1 MIRSKLPQCERLR
14 RPTRVSQAGTKG
26 IGAVR
31 YTPRARDSLEVGH
44 MDHVRLGS
52 TGLKVSRIC
61 LGCMSFG
68 SGFDWMLPEEPSFA
82 IVRKALDLGI
92 NFFDTAN
99 VYSLGE
105 SEQILGR
112 ALRAFGV
119 KRDDVV
125 IATKVFHPM
134 GPGPNQRGLSRKH
147 ILQSIDD
154 SLRRL
159 GVDYVDLYQ
168 IHRFDR
174 ETPIEETL
182 DALTQLIR
190 IGKVRYLGAS
200 TMSAYQFAKLLYRAD
215 QLGLARFVSMQNNY
229 SLLYREEEREMI
241 PLCREEGVGLIP
253 YSPIGGGLLAGS
265 RRTGTVRSHSVM
277 ARDRFNRKAD
287 EAVIDAVAEVARARG
302 VRPAEIAIAWLLA
315 QPGVSAPIV
324 GATKASHL
332 EDPVKAL
339 GTALSTEELARLE
352 GAYETQPPLPVY
364 FRPTPPASADAPP
377 SGRGR

>member
-1 MIRSKLPQCERLR
+1 MQ
-14 RPTRVSQAGTKG
+14 
-26 IGAVR
+26 
-31 YTPRARDSLEVGH
+31 Y
-44 MDHVRLGS
+44 VRLGS
-52 TGLKVSRIC
+52 SGMKVSRIC

-68 SGFDWMLPEEPSFA
+68 SGFDWMLPEDQSVA
-82 IVRKALDLGI
+82 IVRKALDAGI

-112 ALRAFGV
+112 ALKSFGV
-119 KRDDVV
+119 KREDVV
-125 IATKVFHPM
+125 IATKLFHPM
-134 GPGPNQRGLSRKH
+134 GPGPNQKGLSRKH
-147 ILQSIDD
+147 VLQAIDD

-159 GVDYVDLYQ
+159 GMDYVDLYQ

-190 IGKVRYLGAS
+190 DGKVRYIGAS
-200 TMSAYQFAKLLYRAD
+200 TMAAYQFAKLLFRAD
-215 QLGLARFVSMQNNY
+215 QLGLARFIAMQNNY

-253 YSPIGGGLLAGS
+253 YSPLGGGLLTGS
-265 RRTGTVRSHSVM
+265 RRAGTVRSHSPM
-277 ARDRFNRKAD
+277 ARDRFRRPAD
-287 EAVIDAVAEVARARG
+287 EAVIDAVASVARERG
-302 VRPAEIAIAWLLA
+302 VGPAEVAIAWLLA
-315 QPGVSAPIV
+315 QPGVTAPIV

-339 GTALSTEELARLE
+339 DTRLTAEEIAKLE

-364 FRPTPPASADAPP
+364 FRPPPPEKPARS
-377 SGRGR
+377 R

>member
-1 MIRSKLPQCERLR
+1 
-14 RPTRVSQAGTKG
+14 
-26 IGAVR
+26 
-31 YTPRARDSLEVGH
+31 
-44 MDHVRLGS
+44 MDYVRLGS
-52 TGLKVSRIC
+52 SGLEVSRIC

-68 SGFDWMLPEEPSFA
+68 GGADWMLAEQPSLA

-99 VYSLGE
+99 VYSEGE

-119 KRDDVV
+119 KREDVV

-134 GPGPNQRGLSRKH
+134 GSGPNQRGLSRKH
-147 ILQSIDD
+147 IFQSIDA
-154 SLRRL
+154 SLQRL
-159 GVDYVDLYQ
+159 ALDYVDLYQ

-182 DALTQLIR
+182 EALTDLIK
-190 IGKVRYLGAS
+190 IGKVRYIGAS
-200 TMSAYQFAKLLYRAD
+200 TMAAYQFTKLLYRAD
-215 QLGLARFVSMQNNY
+215 QLRLARFISMQNNY

-241 PLCREEGVGLIP
+241 PLCREEGIGLIP
-253 YSPIGGGLLAGS
+253 YSPIGGGVLAGS

-277 ARDRFNRKAD
+277 ARDRFNRQAD
-287 EAVIDAVAEVARARG
+287 EAVIDAVAAVASERG
-302 VRPAEIAIAWLLA
+302 IGAAQVAIAWLLA

-332 EDPVKAL
+332 EDSVKAVGL
-339 GTALSTEELARLE
+339 RLTDADVARLE
-352 GAYETQPPLPVY
+352 GAYETMAPLPVY
-364 FRPTPPASADAPP
+364 FRPPPAPRRA
-377 SGRGR
+377 

>member
-1 MIRSKLPQCERLR
+1 LTQSALPALVGRR
-14 RPTRVSQAGTKG
+14 RPLADPLYCAPHHT
-26 IGAVR
+26 GA
-31 YTPRARDSLEVGH
+31 AR
-44 MDHVRLGS
+44 MDYIRLGHS
-52 TGLKVSRIC
+52 GMKVSRIC

-68 SGFDWMLPEEPSFA
+68 SGFNWMVPEEASFG

-99 VYSLGE
+99 VYSNGE

-112 ALRAFGV
+112 ALKHFGV
-119 KRDDVV
+119 TRGDAV
-125 IATKVFHPM
+125 IATKVF
-134 GPGPNQRGLSRKH
+134 GPIGQGPNDRGLSRKH
-147 ILQSIDD
+147 VLQSIDD

-168 IHRFDR
+168 IHRFDL

-182 DALTQLIR
+182 EALNDVVKA
-190 IGKVRYLGAS
+190 GKARYLGAS
-200 TMSAYQFAKLLYRAD
+200 SMPAYQFAKMLYRAD
-215 QLGLARFVSMQNNY
+215 ALHLTRFISMQNNY

-265 RRTGTVRSHSVM
+265 RRAGTVRSNSVM

-287 EAVIDAVAEVARARG
+287 EAVIDAVASVASQRG
-302 VRPAEIAIAWLLA
+302 VGPAQVAIAWLLA
-315 QPGVSAPIV
+315 QRGVSAPIV

-332 EDPVKAL
+332 EDSVKAVGL
-339 GTALSTEELARLE
+339 KLSDEEQAKLE
-352 GAYETQPPLPVY
+352 APYETQVILPYY
-364 FRPTPPASADAPP
+364 FRPPPDKK
-377 SGRGR
+377 